1 MSTPFAHLHV
11 HTQYSLLDGACRL
24 KELVKKAKA
33 YGMPAV
39 AITDHGNMFG
49 ALEFYEYA
57 HHEGVKPIIGC
68 EVYVAPGARQ
78 ERAGDQRSTAHLIL
92 LAKDLDGYAN
102 LMKLVS
108 AGYLDGFYYKPR
120 IDKELLAQHAKGLIG
135 LSACLKGE
143 VPARLSAGK
152 YEEACRVADQYRQI
166 FAPGDYYL
174 EVMEHGLPEQRVANE
189 GLLKLSREMNI
200 PLVATNDVHYLEYA
214 HYEAHEALLCIQ
226 TQTALSDPKRMRMNS
241 DQFYFKSGEEMASL
255 FSWAPQAVANTLE
268 IAAKCNVKLKFGQYH
283 VPEYA
288 APAGETKEG
297 YLKRLC
303 LQGADERYGKDIP
316 ENVLRQLEFELK
328 EIAKMGFVGYFL
340 IVWDFVHYAQS
351 NNIPVGPGRG
361 SAAGSLVSYLL
372 GITDLDPIK
381 YSLFFERFLN
391 PERVSMPDIDI
402 DFCFERRGEVVD
414 YVTRKYGRENVAQII
429 TFGTLQAKAV
439 VRDVGR
445 ALGLPYADVDRIAKL
460 IPDRILD
467 ENGEPL
473 HVSID
478 LAIDA
483 EPQLKEIIAMDDT
496 ARRLMDIAKV
506 LEGLTRH
513 ASVHAAGVVISDR
526 PLQEYVPLYKVED
539 QITTAYTMK
548 GVEKIGLLKMD
559 FLGLKT
565 LTLIEDALHIIQRT
579 RGIELDIRKI
589 PLDDKKTYELLSRG
603 DSAGIFQVESDGMK
617 NLLTRSKPTEFE
629 DIIALLA
636 LFRPGPLGSGMAD
649 DFVKRKRGEAP
660 VQYLHPKL
668 EKVLKNSYGVAIY
681 QEQVMQMACELAGF
695 SMAEAD
701 NLRRAMSKKKAD
713 VMAKAR
719 ASFVTGCA
727 RVNAIP
733 EDEANRLFDLI
744 DKFAGYGFNRSHS
757 AAYAVITYRTAY
769 LKANY
774 PVEFMCALLTNEKD
788 NLDKIVDYVKAA
800 EAMGLNVLPPDVN
813 ESRAVF
819 SVVSKDAIRY
829 GLLSVKNV
837 GAGAIES
844 LVTERE
850 AGGKF
855 RSIFDL
861 CHRVDLRA
869 CNRKVLESLIRCG
882 AFDCFGVK
890 RSQMAAV
897 LEQAL
902 HGGTSRQK
910 DAQAGQLSFF
920 SMGEDSGGFVAKPDV
935 FPDMKEWPQQQLL
948 SFEKELLGFYLSGHP
963 LDMYTVEIQT
973 FTNATTC
980 RIPGMMEN
988 QSVSLIAMITG
999 VKYTVTKSRGER
1011 MAILTLEDLE
1021 GTAEAVAFPE
1031 IFKVVGSHIKD
1042 GAVVVVK
1049 GKILSRKGKDGK
1061 PSGQRNIVV
1070 DELRDINEIYQ
1081 LVKLIRVD
1089 MTKIGPDKLPLIK
1102 KKFERFPGNVP
1113 VHLQIDTRNHK
1124 SVEIKVGRELYVTP
1138 SEVLMD
1144 EIKSV
1149 VGENGFRVVL

>member
-1 MSTPFAHLHV
+1 MSNSFVHLHV

-24 KELVKKAKA
+24 KDLVKKAKG

-39 AITDHGNMFG
+39 AMTDHGNMFG
-49 ALEFYEYA
+49 ALDFYEEA
-57 HHEGVKPIIGC
+57 KHAGVKPIIGC
-68 EVYVAPGARQ
+68 EVYVAPSARQ
-78 ERAGDQRSTAHLIL
+78 ERSGDQRSTSHLVL
-92 LAKDLDGYAN
+92 LAKDVTGYAN

-108 AGYLDGFYYKPR
+108 AGYLEGFYYKPR
-120 IDKELLAQHAKGLIG
+120 IDKEILARYSQGLIG

-143 VPARLSAGK
+143 VTSKLVAGK
-152 YEEACRVADQYRQI
+152 YDEARRAADDYRQI
-166 FAPGDYYL
+166 FAPGDFYL
-174 EVMEHGLPEQRVANE
+174 EVMEHGLADQRTANQA
-189 GLLKLSREMNI
+189 LLKLSRDMAL

-226 TQTALSDPKRMRMNS
+226 TQTTLSDPKRMRMNS
-241 DQFYFKSGEEMASL
+241 DQFYFKSAEEMASL
-255 FSWAPQAVANTLE
+255 FAWAPEALTNTLA
-268 IAAKCNVKLKFGQYH
+268 IADKCNLKLDFGQYH

-288 APAGETKEG
+288 TPAGETKEG

-303 LQGADERYGKDIP
+303 LEGAKERYGKSVPDHVIK
-316 ENVLRQLEFELK
+316 QLDFELDVIGK
-328 EIAKMGFVGYFL
+328 LGFIGYFL
-340 IVWDFVHYAQS
+340 IVWDFVSFAQKKG
-351 NNIPVGPGRG
+351 IPVGPGRG

-391 PERVSMPDIDI
+391 PQRVSMPDIDI

-414 YVTRKYGRENVAQII
+414 YVTQKYGRENVAQII

-445 ALGLPYADVDRIAKL
+445 AMGLPYSDVDRIAKL
-460 IPDRILD
+460 LPDRVMD
-467 ENGEPL
+467 ENGEPV
-473 HVSID
+473 HVTIE
-478 LAIDA
+478 LAIDS
-483 EPQLKEIIAMDDT
+483 EPQLRELIASDDT
-496 ARRLMDIAKV
+496 ARRLMQIAQV

-513 ASVHAAGVVISDR
+513 ASVHAAGVVISDK
-526 PLQEYVPLYKVED
+526 PLIEYVPLYKVEN

-565 LTLIEDALHIIQRT
+565 LTLIQDAVRIIKQT
-579 RGIELDIRKI
+579 RGIDLDMRSI
-589 PLDDKKTYELLSRG
+589 PLDDKKTYELLGRG
-603 DSAGIFQVESDGMK
+603 DSSGVFQVESDGMR
-617 NLLTRSKPTEFE
+617 NLLVRSKPSEFE

-636 LFRPGPLGSGMAD
+636 LYRPGPLGSGMAD

-660 VQYLHPKL
+660 IQYLHPKL

-681 QEQVMQMACELAGF
+681 QEQVMQMASELAGF

-713 VMAKAR
+713 VMAKVR
-719 ASFVTGCA
+719 ASFVEGCA
-727 RVNAIP
+727 RINQIP
-733 EDEANRLFDLI
+733 DGEANRLFDLI

-788 NLDKIVDYVKAA
+788 NLDKVVEYVKAA
-800 EAMGLNVLPPDVN
+800 ESMVLKVLPPDVN
-813 ESRAVF
+813 ESNAVF
-819 SVVSKDAIRY
+819 TVINNSTIRY
-829 GLLSVKNV
+829 GLLSVKNI
-837 GAGAIES
+837 GAGAIASIVE
-844 LVTERE
+844 ERSK
-850 AGGKF
+850 GGRF
-855 RSIFDL
+855 TSIFDF
-861 CHRVDLRA
+861 CRRVDLHA
-869 CNRKVLESLIRCG
+869 CNRKAMESLIRCG
-882 AFDCFGVK
+882 AFDSFGVK
-890 RSQMAAV
+890 RSQLAAV
-897 LEQAL
+897 LEPAL
-902 HGGTSRQK
+902 NGGTSRQK
-910 DAQAGQLSFF
+910 DAEAGQLSFF
-920 SMGEDSGGFVAKPDV
+920 AMGETSGGFSAQSEAM
-935 FPDMKEWPQQQLL
+935 PDMKEWPQQQLL
-948 SFEKELLGFYLSGHP
+948 AFEKELLGFYLSGHP
-963 LDMYTVEIQT
+963 LDRYIVEIQT
-973 FTNATTC
+973 FTNATTSK
-980 RIPGMMEN
+980 ISGMLEN
-988 QSVSLIAMITG
+988 QGLAMIAMITG

-1021 GTAEAVAFPE
+1021 GTTEAVMFPE
-1031 IFKVVGSHIKD
+1031 VFKLMGSHIRE

-1061 PSGQRNIVV
+1061 PTGPRNIVV

-1081 LVKLIRVD
+1081 LVKLIRID
-1089 MTKIGPDKLPLIK
+1089 MTKVGPDKLTVIK
-1102 KKFERFPGNVP
+1102 KKLEHFPGDTP

-1144 EIKSV
+1144 EIKFV